1 MSCRVCRLLFWRE
14 NGSARP
20 LAEKRPILSIF
31 GTESL
36 ISDFLIRFG
45 IWYLNF
51 LGLIIRLVFGL
62 VFWQK
67 F

>member
-1 MSCRVCRLLFWRE
+1 MFVVCFFGG

-20 LAEKRPILSIF
+20 LAEKRPILWIF
-31 GTESL
+31 GTESP

-62 VFWQK
+62 VFGQK